1 MCIVVHFIS
10 IEIECKKDQI
20 AYFYVMNK
28 NLLFCICGILFTLM
42 SACKKDEQPQPQ
54 PTQFSFSISD
64 SLVIEHSGT
73 QVVPVSVQSASNKSF
88 IATFETLPPNAFLYL
103 GGEIPIEANQSEN
116 LEFEFYQ
123 TLASPGNYTGVVRV
137 AVPNENNAIQTK
149 EIKLVY
155 RPNCGYAFRN
165 YTIGEH
171 TFVSSGNLVNKSIT
185 CAYNLEGQLEVEG
198 LTSYMVTLDLNC
210 AESTVSMA
218 PLLHLGNVVTCTGTI
233 EGSEI
238 ALQFFNDGVLHSF
251 GRIKF

>member
-1 MCIVVHFIS
+1 M
-10 IEIECKKDQI
+10 KKS
-20 AYFYVMNK
+20 
-28 NLLFCICGILFTLM
+28 LTLILTAFVCF
-42 SACKKDEQPQPQ
+42 SSCKKDETEQPK
-54 PTQFSFSISD
+54 PTQFSFSIPD
-64 SLVIEHSGT
+64 SLVFEHSDT
-73 QVVPVSVQSASNKSF
+73 KPIPVSVQSESAKTF
-88 IATFETLPPNAFLYL
+88 YATFESLPPSGFGYFQNPI
-103 GGEIPIEANQSEN
+103 EIEANQTGN
-116 LEFEFYQ
+116 LNLDFYQ
-123 TLASPGNYTGVVRV
+123 TQVTPGTYIADVRV
-137 AVPNENNAIQTK
+137 SLPNENNAIQTK

-198 LTSYMVTLDLNC
+198 LTSYMLTLDLNC

-218 PLLHLGNVVTCTGTI
+218 PFLHLGNVVTCTGTI

-238 ALQFFNDGVLHSF
+238 ALQIFNDGVLHSF